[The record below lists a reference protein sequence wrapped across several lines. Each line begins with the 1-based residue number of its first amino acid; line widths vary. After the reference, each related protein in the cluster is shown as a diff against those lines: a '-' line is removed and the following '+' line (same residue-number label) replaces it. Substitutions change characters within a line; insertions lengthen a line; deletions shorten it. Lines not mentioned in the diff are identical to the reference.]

1 MGLRSVLFVS
11 IYLNTVVRKGFA
23 WVVVDFT
30 RLEKTNFYG
39 LTTYPTNMAKN
50 IVTKKRETLV
60 GKLHPKLEGWME
72 WEIDVYYIVA
82 DSYSELIMGIDQIPA
97 NDLHWHKNTQLE
109 ELGFEGLPH
118 KTDGKWRASLRTP
131 KIGKGKKRPFNDSY

>member
-23 WVVVDFT
+23 WVIVDFT

-39 LTTYPTNMAKN
+39 LTIYPTNMAKN

-60 GKLHPKLEGWME
+60 GKLHPNLEGWME

-82 DSYSELIMGIDQIPA
+82 DSYSELIMGID
-97 NDLHWHKNTQLE
+97 
-109 ELGFEGLPH
+109 
-118 KTDGKWRASLRTP
+118 
-131 KIGKGKKRPFNDSY
+131 

>member
-1 MGLRSVLFVS
+1 MVGARGRWLGCWLAITTSGGDSTSTKNSMYGLRPV
-11 IYLNTVVRKGFA
+11 
-23 WVVVDFT
+23 
-30 RLEKTNFYG
+30 
-39 LTTYPTNMAKN
+39 
-50 IVTKKRETLV
+50 VTKKRETLV